1 MAQKHLLLT
10 GYRGC
15 GKSVIGQRLAV
26 TLSLDF
32 IDTDLS
38 IESAAEK
45 SIAEIFEDLGQEGF
59 RDLESQQIANLK
71 SLSMP
76 AVISLGGGAIL
87 RPENRER
94 IRNLGKTVWL
104 QAEPNTIQ
112 VRLAQDP
119 TTKARRPKLSPL
131 GDLEEIR
138 SILEIRVPLYQE
150 VADLAVSTD
159 GRTMDEVATII
170 ADWYRNIP

>member
-1 MAQKHLLLT
+1 MPQKHLLLT

-15 GKSVIGQRLAV
+15 GKSVIGQRLSL
-26 TLSLDF
+26 TLSRDF
-32 IDTDLS
+32 IDTDVS
-38 IESAAEK
+38 IESAAGK
-45 SIAEIFEDLGQEGF
+45 SIAEIFEDVGQEGF
-59 RDLESQQIANLK
+59 RDLESQQIASLK

-87 RPENRER
+87 RPENREW

-104 QAEPNTIQ
+104 QAAPDTIH
-112 VRLAQDP
+112 VRIAEDAS
-119 TTKARRPKLSPL
+119 TKARRPKLSQL

-159 GRTMDEVATII
+159 GRTMDEVSTII
-170 ADWYRNIP
+170 TDWYRNIP